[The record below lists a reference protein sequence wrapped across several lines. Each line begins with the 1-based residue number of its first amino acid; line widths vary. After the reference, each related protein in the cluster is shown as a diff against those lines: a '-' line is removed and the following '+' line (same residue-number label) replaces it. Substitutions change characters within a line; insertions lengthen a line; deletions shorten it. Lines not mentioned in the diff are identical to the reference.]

1 MVRCAV
7 KTKSLVL
14 IVKVAQLRT
23 QTQGVMLT
31 QKILW
36 VLFEVQSLVW
46 RKGTKYGTYTGFANF
61 RISGVC
67 SGVYTGI
74 YAGNDTGNDT
84 VRANIRMFSST

>member
-1 MVRCAV
+1 MR
-7 KTKSLVL
+7 
-14 IVKVAQLRT
+14 
-23 QTQGVMLT
+23 T

-36 VLFEVQSLVW
+36 VLFEVRSLVW
-46 RKGTKYGTYTGFANF
+46 RNGTKYGTYTGFANL

-74 YAGNDTGNDT
+74 YTGNDTGNDT